1 MAGQVVGLV
10 QVPSGEYQ
18 SETVAVDVE
27 AWDVAVIGAG
37 PAGSVC
43 ACSALAASPRLR
55 VALVDME
62 AFPRD
67 KACGDAI
74 QVDAADLL
82 RELGCGAVFD
92 SRPLVS
98 RAARNFPAALS
109 RFGAGQY
116 LQSHYIIEREIF
128 DNHLFSGALRRG
140 AGDFSEHRF
149 VDATFDA
156 AAGLWRLTLTRRSGA
171 RMELRCAVLVGADG
185 PSSRVRRLVAVERQ
199 RPAHTA
205 VALRAYAQAEGL
217 DVGAIRLD
225 FLRSLL
231 PGYAWTF
238 PLVGPKVNIG
248 VAVQMREYKRA
259 GRRLESY
266 LHEYLEHL
274 ADDGVRIRDMSDVD
288 AHPLP
293 LASQAVA
300 LAPHP
305 RAALVGDAA
314 AMVNPFTGE
323 GIHYGI
329 WAGHALGRA
338 IGSSANANASWQAA
352 LASYAQAYAEEY
364 GEHMKAY
371 VGLRDII
378 RLQGFLNSRS

>member
-1 MAGQVVGLV
+1 MARNSRPCTTPASFGTPPAFRRHEVAGGGQV
-10 QVPSGEYQ
+10 
-18 SETVAVDVE
+18 DIE

-43 ACSALAASPRLR
+43 ACSALATSPRLR

-82 RELGCGAVFD
+82 RELGYGAVFD
-92 SRPLVS
+92 GRPLVS
-98 RAARNFPAALS
+98 RAVRNFPAALS
-109 RFGAGQY
+109 RFGAGEY

-128 DNHLFSGALRRG
+128 DNHLFSGALRQG

-185 PSSRVRRLVAVERQ
+185 PSSRVRRLVGVERP
-199 RPAHTA
+199 RPAHNA

-217 DVGAIRLD
+217 DMGAIRID

-231 PGYAWTF
+231 PGIRVDL
-238 PLVGPKVNIG
+238 PIG
-248 VAVQMREYKRA
+248 RTQGQHRSGRPDARVQA
-259 GRRLESY
+259 RRPAPGI
-266 LHEYLEHL
+266 L
-274 ADDGVRIRDMSDVD
+274 AARVPG
-288 AHPLP
+288 
-293 LASQAVA
+293 AS
-300 LAPHP
+300 
-305 RAALVGDAA
+305 R
-314 AMVNPFTGE
+314 
-323 GIHYGI
+323 
-329 WAGHALGRA
+329 R
-338 IGSSANANASWQAA
+338 
-352 LASYAQAYAEEY
+352 
-364 GEHMKAY
+364 
-371 VGLRDII
+371 
-378 RLQGFLNSRS
+378 

>member
-1 MAGQVVGLV
+1 M
-10 QVPSGEYQ
+10 
-18 SETVAVDVE
+18 DIE

-43 ACSALAASPRLR
+43 ACSSLAISPQLR

-74 QVDAADLL
+74 RVEARDLL
-82 RELGCGAVFD
+82 REMGLDAVFD
-92 SRPLVS
+92 GRPLIS
-98 RAARNFPAALS
+98 RAVRKFPAALS
-109 RFGAGQY
+109 RFGAGKY
-116 LQSHYIIEREIF
+116 LQSHYIIEREVF
-128 DNHLFSGALRRG
+128 DNHLFSGALRQG
-140 AGDFSEHRF
+140 AGDFSGHRF
-149 VDATFDA
+149 VDATFDPA
-156 AAGLWRLTLTRRSGA
+156 AKLWRLTLAARSGA

-185 PSSRVRRLVAVERQ
+185 ASSKVRRLLGVERQ

-217 DVGAIRLD
+217 DIGAIRIDL
-225 FLRSLL
+225 LRSLV

-238 PLVGPKVNIG
+238 PMAGAKVNIG
-248 VAVQMREYKRA
+248 VDVQRREYKRA

-274 ADDGVRIRDMSDVD
+274 GEDGVTIRNLKRVD
-288 AHPLP
+288 THPLP
-293 LASQAVA
+293 LGSQAVA
-300 LAPHP
+300 LVPHP
-305 RAALVGDAA
+305 RVALVGDAA
-314 AMVNPFTGE
+314 AMINPFTGE

-338 IGSSANANASWQAA
+338 IGGSANGNALWQTA
-352 LASYAQAYAEEY
+352 LTSYARAYAEEY
-364 GEHMKAY
+364 GEEMKAY
-371 VGLRDII
+371 AGLRDML
-378 RLQGFLNSRS
+378 RFQSVLNVSA

>member
-1 MAGQVVGLV
+1 MGPA
-10 QVPSGEYQ
+10 QVPSGKHL
-18 SETVAVDVE
+18 SETAAVDIE

-43 ACSALAASPRLR
+43 ACSALSTSPRLR
-55 VALVDME
+55 VALVDMA

-67 KACGDAI
+67 KACGDAV
-74 QVDAADLL
+74 QLDAADLL
-82 RELGCGAVFD
+82 RELGYGAVFD
-92 SRPLVS
+92 GRPLIS
-98 RAARNFPAALS
+98 RAARNFPAELS
-109 RFGAGQY
+109 RFGAGEY
-116 LQSHYIIEREIF
+116 LQKHYIIEREIF
-128 DNHLFSGALRRG
+128 DNHLFSGALRQG

-149 VDATFDA
+149 VDAAFDA

-171 RMELRCAVLVGADG
+171 RMELRCALLVGADG
-185 PSSRVRRLVAVERQ
+185 PSSRVRRLLGVERQ
-199 RPAHTA
+199 RSAHNA

-217 DVGAIRLD
+217 DMGAIRID
-225 FLRSLL
+225 SLRSLL
-231 PGYAWTF
+231 PGYGWTF
-238 PLVGPKVNIG
+238 PLLGPKVNIG

-274 ADDGVRIRDMSDVD
+274 AEDGVRIRGLSDVD

-293 LASQAVA
+293 LASQPVA

-329 WAGHALGRA
+329 WAGRALGHAL
-338 IGSSANANASWQAA
+338 GSSANANASWQTA

-364 GEHMKAY
+364 REHMKAY
-371 VGLRDII
+371 GRLRDMI
-378 RLQGFLNSRS
+378 RFQGFMNSRS